1 MSTNPA
7 PDSAPTGV
15 TLHPPLPTAG
25 AGCPCGD
32 GVLPTTLLEV
42 HLSLDADPDLP
53 ATTVGVGFERRR
65 WRARALAR
73 HIVEWVPDFALR
85 PSEMANIPVNRAIER
100 LRRAVRRTFGDG
112 SVPGVAAE
120 ILLHAICREL
130 YGSTTVVNKV
140 VFKTADNDVVK
151 GFDAVHCVHA
161 SAPAGPL
168 TDAMQSPRL
177 ELWLGEAKFYSKI
190 GPALRDA
197 AKSLAEHLDA
207 DYLRGEFAVVADK
220 IDDAHPHAEQL
231 RRLLHPNCRLEDV
244 FQRVVLPVFVTYDS
258 AATAGHEAVTSDYL
272 AELDAEALAAV
283 TTMRRHL
290 TSWRTRLAAAGDT
303 AAADLHIDV
312 RLFLLPMADKDRLVE
327 EIDQE
332 LASWLR

>member
-1 MSTNPA
+1 MSTTPA
-7 PDSAPTGV
+7 PKRVPAGA
-15 TLHPPLPTAG
+15 TLHPVLPAP
-25 AGCPCGD
+25 AEGCGCGD
-32 GVLPTTLLEV
+32 GVLPATLLEV

-53 ATTVGVGFERRR
+53 VTTVGVGFEQRR

-112 SVPGVAAE
+112 NVPGVAAE
-120 ILLHAICREL
+120 ILLHALCREL

-161 SAPAGPL
+161 SDQATAHMRAPDAPL
-168 TDAMQSPRL
+168 L
-177 ELWLGEAKFYSKI
+177 ELWLGEAKFYSKL

-197 AKSLAEHLDA
+197 AQSLAEHLDA

-231 RRLLHPNCRLEDV
+231 RQLLHPNSRLEDV

-258 AATAGHEAVTSDYL
+258 AATAGHQAVTSDYL
-272 AELDAEALAAV
+272 AELDAEAADALKA
-283 TTMRRHL
+283 MRRHL
-290 TSWRTRLAAAGDT
+290 AAWRTRLAAAGDT